1 LCKCKDGNRC
11 TYAHVIDPNFNRKA
25 CVHFA
30 NDKCNPGEKCMFSHV
45 PEDIALLKATM
56 SSADSG
62 GRELVNTEA
71 LFKEWRYTIPL
82 PDRIATARPL
92 GPARTKFCKDAL
104 ELVSG
109 GAGQVQ
115 EVFALLAS
123 EGGCMRVKEIAGQRF
138 DQLTAAQTVRIFD
151 AQALPSFKI
160 VTYKNV
166 AYSYVLAPRVM
177 TIYNIVYG
185 ENGHGGARLFRAVV
199 THLQTLELTK
209 ADDSNAAD
217 WTTADAID
225 TSHAVLDNLVEVNT
239 EAQIHD
245 ELKLVVEALRI
256 FLENHLPATA
266 NCAFKSALKHL
277 RRLEQRLGLGQ
288 ALPDAKDNVETIN
301 GRAVFDLVRER
312 PGELSEDGPR
322 HNNDHVDIRQI
333 FILPTL

>member
-1 LCKCKDGNRC
+1 
-11 TYAHVIDPNFNRKA
+11 
-25 CVHFA
+25 
-30 NDKCNPGEKCMFSHV
+30 MFSHV